1 VSAGT
6 VEDEDQPDLDPIMPN
21 VRTLDI
27 EGIQARVIPLRLR
40 EVFGIARIIGVG
52 LGAGLFDLDINWDD
66 PEELKGAAGVL
77 LLLALPN
84 AEDECVAF
92 LRSIVKPVDKDNEG
106 RLRAT
111 MANPKPGVV
120 FDILDLVLD
129 QEGDDLG
136 SLLGK
141 ARRMGP
147 KMAKLMPETTGP
159 AALGPGP
166 STSSPPSTGGGTKKS
181 SRARSAA

>member
-1 VSAGT
+1 
-6 VEDEDQPDLDPIMPN
+6 
-21 VRTLDI
+21 
-27 EGIQARVIPLRLR
+27 
-40 EVFGIARIIGVG
+40 
-52 LGAGLFDLDINWDD
+52 
-66 PEELKGAAGVL
+66 
-77 LLLALPN
+77 
-84 AEDECVAF
+84 
-92 LRSIVKPVDKDNEG
+92 
-106 RLRAT
+106 
-111 MANPKPGVV
+111 V

-159 AALGPGP
+159 AVRGPGP